1 MDGIILPKSRIY
13 CWVLLNSGINI
24 HVLKPRV
31 VFRQSELLS
40 AAQEWLLS
48 FKYFIS
54 YVNIMWEYISKV
66 MNGVLEN
73 ED

>member
-1 MDGIILPKSRIY
+1 MDGVILPKSRIY
-13 CWVLLNSGINI
+13 FWVHLNSGNNI

-40 AAQEWLLS
+40 ATQEWLSS

-66 MNGVLEN
+66 VNGVLEN